1 MLLGLLERFNYPS
14 LAALRSESTE
24 ILELLHA
31 ESYGYKR
38 DEKERMERLE
48 AEIAELRNK
57 Q

>member
-48 AEIAELRNK
+48 QEIAELRNK